1 MKTNN
6 AVGNVRSARWAI
18 ALVALLCMGAAQSQS
33 GGPLQISNAV
43 FQNIEV
49 KAPDGTVSTKRV
61 PATTVVP
68 GGVVVYEISVSNTG
82 DQVATEIAID
92 NPLPAQVVFV
102 DAATEPTVVSVDGGT
117 TFDELAELTVPGPD
131 GRSRAAQPSDI
142 TNLRWIIDSLAPGA
156 TGTLTFQARVK

>member
-102 DAATEPTVVSVDGGT
+102 DAATET
-117 TFDELAELTVPGPD
+117 TVPGPD